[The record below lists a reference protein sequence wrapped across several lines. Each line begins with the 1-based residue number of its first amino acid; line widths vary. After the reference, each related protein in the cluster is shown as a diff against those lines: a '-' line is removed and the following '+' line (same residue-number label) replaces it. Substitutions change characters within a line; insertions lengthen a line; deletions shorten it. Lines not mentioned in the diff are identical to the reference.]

1 MEAHSLLSGRADNT
15 QVVHNHMR
23 ISLSRHLQ
31 LIEDIGP
38 NYTNTITLLPL
49 RERVSI
55 SYSELLKTLNNP
67 SDYTRSVDVSRQD
80 SLGAYVIHFQYFYRR
95 QTKKYAFSSLLSF
108 SSGNCLL
115 AVGITEIAW
124 AFFQL
129 CIAPA
134 SKEYYH

>member
-38 NYTNTITLLPL
+38 NYTNTTTLLPL

-67 SDYTRSVDVSRQD
+67 SGYTRSVDVSRQD

-95 QTKKYAFSSLLSF
+95 QTKKYAFSSLLRVKVSLRGMPGSETTQTSGRQF
-108 SSGNCLL
+108 SSCRALNVYAC
-115 AVGITEIAW
+115 
-124 AFFQL
+124 
-129 CIAPA
+129 
-134 SKEYYH
+134 